1 MVVSSSDH
9 TLLSPPRRTRIV
21 ATIGPA
27 SDTPETIAAMAEAGM
42 DVARLPLAH
51 GTIEEAV
58 ARLHRIR
65 AAAPDV
71 AILADLPGPKV
82 RAAPFPAGG
91 SVVVAGSTI
100 ELVTAGPDDSS
111 SGTRIA
117 VAHDD
122 LVDQLEPGDRVA
134 LGDGGVALVVEKRVG
149 ATVLARARSGGLLQ
163 GKPGVTAPAGRA
175 VLATPTDEDLSRLEV
190 LLAEGIDS
198 VAVSFVCR
206 AEDMEAVRRAT
217 GPGPL
222 LVAKIETPE
231 GVADLDRILAASD
244 AVMVARG
251 DLGVRIP
258 LEDVPHVQKQ
268 VIRAGIRYGRPV
280 ITATQMLESMISSPV
295 PTRAE
300 VTDIAN
306 AVFDGTSAVMLSGE
320 TAIGMDPVLAVS
332 TMASI
337 AWRAEQ
343 DFDYLQWGAGLGAQE
358 VAGGSAQR
366 ITAAITAAAWRA
378 AREEKAA
385 AIIACTRRGATARA
399 IARFRPAAP
408 IVATTPSDLTI
419 RQLRMSWG
427 VDAIKVQESSS
438 TDEIVWFSV
447 KAAVEAGFAKPGDLV
462 VVLAGSPT
470 EPEPVTDTLR
480 LVQIR

>member
-1 MVVSSSDH
+1 
-9 TLLSPPRRTRIV
+9 
-21 ATIGPA
+21 
-27 SDTPETIAAMAEAGM
+27 
-42 DVARLPLAH
+42 
-51 GTIEEAV
+51 
-58 ARLHRIR
+58 
-65 AAAPDV
+65 
-71 AILADLPGPKV
+71 
-82 RAAPFPAGG
+82 
-91 SVVVAGSTI
+91 
-100 ELVTAGPDDSS
+100 
-111 SGTRIA
+111 
-117 VAHDD
+117 
-122 LVDQLEPGDRVA
+122 
-134 LGDGGVALVVEKRVG
+134 
-149 ATVLARARSGGLLQ
+149 
-163 GKPGVTAPAGRA
+163 
-175 VLATPTDEDLSRLEV
+175 
-190 LLAEGIDS
+190 
-198 VAVSFVCR
+198 
-206 AEDMEAVRRAT
+206 
-217 GPGPL
+217 
-222 LVAKIETPE
+222 
-231 GVADLDRILAASD
+231 
-244 AVMVARG
+244 
-251 DLGVRIP
+251 
-258 LEDVPHVQKQ
+258 
-268 VIRAGIRYGRPV
+268 
-280 ITATQMLESMISSPV
+280 MISSPV

>member
-1 MVVSSSDH
+1 
-9 TLLSPPRRTRIV
+9 
-21 ATIGPA
+21 
-27 SDTPETIAAMAEAGM
+27 
-42 DVARLPLAH
+42 
-51 GTIEEAV
+51 
-58 ARLHRIR
+58 
-65 AAAPDV
+65 
-71 AILADLPGPKV
+71 
-82 RAAPFPAGG
+82 
-91 SVVVAGSTI
+91 
-100 ELVTAGPDDSS
+100 
-111 SGTRIA
+111 
-117 VAHDD
+117 
-122 LVDQLEPGDRVA
+122 
-134 LGDGGVALVVEKRVG
+134 VVERRWD
-149 ATVLARARSGGLLQ
+149 TVLARARSGGLLQ
-163 GKPGVTAPAGRA
+163 GRPGVTAPSGRA
-175 VLATPTDEDLSRLEV
+175 ALVTPTPEDLAHLEV

-206 AEDMEAVRRAT
+206 AEDMDAVRAAA

-231 GVADLDRILAASD
+231 GVADLNRILAASD

-320 TAIGMDPVLAVS
+320 TAIGVDPVLAVA

-343 DFDYLQWGAGLGAQE
+343 DFDYDHWGASLGAQE

-366 ITAAITAAAWRA
+366 TTAAITAAAWRA
-378 AREEKAA
+378 AREEHAA
-385 AIIACTRRGATARA
+385 AIIACTRTGATARA

-408 IVATTPSDLTI
+408 ILASTPSDLTI

-427 VDAIKVQESSS
+427 VESLKVQESSS

-447 KAAVEAGFAKPGDLV
+447 KAAVEAGYAKAGDV
-462 VVLAGSPT
+462 IIVLAGSPT

-480 LVQIR
+480 IVQVH